1 MLSLVFLIFLNTENE
16 FEKSVQ
22 TNTEILKKYLKF
34 EYKQKDKNYDFNC
47 KFCCHV
53 YKKFLQEK
61 IFFVTEMHN
70 DVKIKDNYIGFFNTF
85 AVRSFYTKNPKYSK
99 IFDENLVRSVVELN
113 VLGLTEL
120 DITNNE
126 NKNVI
131 ENYVIYCFAHDL
143 SKNGIN
149 LEKMGFEYI
158 DKKK

>member
-1 MLSLVFLIFLNTENE
+1 MLSLVFLIFFNAENE

-22 TNTEILKKYLKF
+22 INSEILKKHLKF
-34 EYKQKDKNYDFNC
+34 EYKQKDKNYNFDC
-47 KFCCHV
+47 TFCCHV

-61 IFFVTEMHN
+61 IFFVMEKHN
-70 DVKIKDNYIGFFNTF
+70 NVNIKNNYIGFFNTF
-85 AVRSFYTKNPKYSK
+85 AVRDFYTKDNKYSN

-126 NKNVI
+126 NKTVL
-131 ENYVIYCFAHDL
+131 ENYVIYSFANDL
-143 SKNGIN
+143 SKKGIN

-158 DKKK
+158 ENKK